1 MNDYERTA
9 RVDASADALFAYLS
23 DVDNLPDYFERMTE
37 AEPGNGQEVHTKARI
52 DTDGQGEQEV
62 EGEAWF
68 KVDEEGRRIQWGSEG
83 PNNYSGELE
92 VSANGE
98 GSEVAV
104 RLRTEMDDE
113 KAIEGDLQ
121 RTLDN
126 IKRLVEDG
134 AGA

>member
-1 MNDYERTA
+1 M
-9 RVDASADALFAYLS
+9 
-23 DVDNLPDYFERMTE
+23 
-37 AEPGNGQEVHTKARI
+37 
-52 DTDGQGEQEV
+52 
-62 EGEAWF
+62 
-68 KVDEEGRRIQWGSEG
+68 
-83 PNNYSGELE
+83 
-92 VSANGE
+92 SANGE

>member
-52 DTDGQGEQEV
+52 DIDGQGEQEV